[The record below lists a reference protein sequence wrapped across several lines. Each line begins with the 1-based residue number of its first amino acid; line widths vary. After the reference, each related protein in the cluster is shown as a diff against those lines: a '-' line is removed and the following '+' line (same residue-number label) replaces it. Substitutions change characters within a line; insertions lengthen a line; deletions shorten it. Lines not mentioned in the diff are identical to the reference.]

1 MTTDSALARVQ
12 SIIEVIG
19 IVTGADARRFAHL
32 AIEYISHLQDVGLVD
47 RVQYEQSVV
56 AVELARTRSQ
66 LARRPSTRLR
76 PWKGSTEGVGS
87 TAKNPISPREAS
99 SGNAG

>member
-1 MTTDSALARVQ
+1 MTTDSALTRVQ

-19 IVTGADARRFAHL
+19 TVTGADARRFAHL

-56 AVELARTRSQ
+56 AVELALTRSQ
-66 LARRPSTRLR
+66 LARRPSTPLR
-76 PWKGSTEGVGS
+76 PWK
-87 TAKNPISPREAS
+87 
-99 SGNAG
+99 